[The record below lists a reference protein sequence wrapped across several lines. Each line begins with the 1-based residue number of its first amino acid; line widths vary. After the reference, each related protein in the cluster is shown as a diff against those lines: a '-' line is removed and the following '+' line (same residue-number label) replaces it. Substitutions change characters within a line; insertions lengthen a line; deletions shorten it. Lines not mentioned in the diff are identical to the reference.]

1 MKGRKMTRNDQAE
14 LVAYFQSETELSIY
28 AEGEEMI
35 FIQLDSENRQTDAW
49 YRRFKLDPEWNAQ
62 CEQLIDDLFENGEHV
77 WKAIQKFNARPDI
90 ASPVIDQAKVFLG
103 NTKSP
108 LVTSEQFAK
117 EEAPC

>member
-28 AEGEEMI
+28 GNGEEMVWI
-35 FIQLDSENRQTDAW
+35 ILNSQNMQSDCW
-49 YRRFKLDPEWNAQ
+49 YRRFKLDQEWNAQ

-103 NTKSP
+103 STNSP

-117 EEAPC
+117 EKSSC